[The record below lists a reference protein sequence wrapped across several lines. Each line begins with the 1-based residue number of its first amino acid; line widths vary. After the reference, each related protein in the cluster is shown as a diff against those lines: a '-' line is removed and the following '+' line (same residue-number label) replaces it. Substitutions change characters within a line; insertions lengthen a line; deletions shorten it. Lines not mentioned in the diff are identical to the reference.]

1 MKEIKIGL
9 IGFGTV
15 GTGVVRV
22 LQENAPLIEQRLGG
36 RIRLHRIA
44 DIDLARHREV
54 QVPQEILTTD
64 AEAVLSDPE
73 IAICVELVGGIEPAR
88 TFILKAMQSGKHVV
102 TANKAL
108 LALHGAEIFAAA
120 QAHGVRIGFE
130 ARAGGGLPIRTWRGR
145 IPPIN
150 SPSWP
155 PWPSGSGWTS
165 TTSLSR
171 GYRPSPPSISSI
183 ARSSAI
189 VSSCSPSG
197 KGMGKRLSW

>member
-73 IAICVELVGGIEPAR
+73 IAICVELMGGIEPAR

-102 TANKAL
+102 TT
-108 LALHGAEIFAAA
+108 
-120 QAHGVRIGFE
+120 R
-130 ARAGGGLPIRTWRGR
+130 
-145 IPPIN
+145 
-150 SPSWP
+150 PSWP
-155 PWPSGSGWTS
+155 STGLRSLTLPRHTVCGSALRQAWAEA
-165 TTSLSR
+165 
-171 GYRPSPPSISSI
+171 SP
-183 ARSSAI
+183 SSAP
-189 VSSCSPSG
+189 SEKGWWPTGSSPSL
-197 KGMGKRLSW
+197 RS